1 MAESIRE
8 KGNVAAYDLNGAG
21 TGADLLTSGISSRE
35 AYDEILHLHREHAPA
50 KDLYFLDHLSF
61 PLNETSD
68 RLRVRFLLW
77 QPVAL
82 FLQYGFY
89 VEIMEHMCGGHVVVA
104 NLEHDAAA
112 VAGRIIPPI
121 EATRRKEPEW
131 MIYSGPQVLL
141 HVLAEVADEPFLN
154 PATAEK
160 MHRMLREFKSAVRRG
175 DYSGLSALRAQLSEL
190 AAVSTESD
198 VRSCIEYLYLR
209 ASDDAHSWP
218 PHSAAL
224 ASEQALAREWLTP
237 EEDAAWS
244 YL

>member
-1 MAESIRE
+1 MAESIAE
-8 KGNVAAYDLNGAG
+8 NGKLAGCDDNIGAG
-21 TGADLLTSGISSRE
+21 FDAESVASRVSTRE
-35 AYDEILHLHREHAPA
+35 AYNEILHLHREHAPA

-68 RLRVRFLLW
+68 RLGVRFVLW

-82 FLQYGFY
+82 FLQYGFH
-89 VEIMEHMCGGHVVVA
+89 VEIMEHMCGGHVVLA

-112 VAGRIIPPI
+112 VAGKIIPPI
-121 EATRRKEPEW
+121 EATRRKEPLW
-131 MIYSGPQVLL
+131 MMSSGPEVLL
-141 HVLAEVADEPFLN
+141 KVADEIADEPELH
-154 PATAEK
+154 PGTAEK
-160 MHRMLREFKSAVRRG
+160 MHRMLRQFKSAVRRG
-175 DYSGLSALRAQLSEL
+175 DLSGLPAFRAQLSEL

-198 VRSCIEYLYLR
+198 VRRCIEYLR
-209 ASDDAHSWP
+209 ATEDARSWP

>member
-8 KGNVAAYDLNGAG
+8 KDEVAEFDLNAAAG
-21 TGADLLTSGISSRE
+21 TDAYSLASGFSSRE
-35 AYDEILHLHREHAPA
+35 AYDEILRLHREHADA
-50 KDLYFLDHLSF
+50 KEVYFLDHLSF

-68 RLRVRFLLW
+68 RVRVRYVLW
-77 QPVAL
+77 QPLSL

-89 VEIMEHMCGGHVVVA
+89 VEIMEHLCGGHVVLA

-112 VAGRIIPPI
+112 VAGKIIPPI
-121 EATRRKEPEW
+121 EETRRQEPEW
-131 MIYSGPQVLL
+131 MCGSGPEVLL
-141 HVLAEVADEPFLN
+141 HVVKEVADEPLLS

-160 MHRMLREFKSAVRRG
+160 LNRMLRKFKSAVRHG
-175 DYSGLSALRAQLSEL
+175 DFSGLPAYRAQLSEL
-190 AAVSTESD
+190 AAVSPESD
-198 VRSCIEYLYLR
+198 VRRCIEYLR
-209 ASDDAHSWP
+209 ASEDARSWP

-224 ASEQALAREWLTP
+224 ASEHALAREWLTP